1 MFAHVMRLQR
11 IWLSSRDKQSLL
23 KARDYFEGREAIP
36 SFDFKNISLF
46 VSIPY
51 YFIYGVFSIR
61 MLLLYPVIASVL
73 SRNDNRRRE
82 LRLSSTMSV
91 KRVILANG
99 SRLLREMLHRVINK
113 ADQLEVV
120 QEVPNHEELP
130 FAIERFHPAW
140 VIVSLPYNDR
150 ANGRINDYI
159 EDYPSVRFI
168 FLSPDDKSV
177 KMKWQN
183 SYEEDLTNFSLRDF
197 IDFLEKDLQHTSAN
211 GER

>member
-1 MFAHVMRLQR
+1 MV
-11 IWLSSRDKQSLL
+11 
-23 KARDYFEGREAIP
+23 P
-36 SFDFKNISLF
+36 SFDLKNISLF

-51 YFIYGVFSIR
+51 YFIYGVFPLR
-61 MLLLYPVIASVL
+61 MLLLHSVIASVFANQSL
-73 SRNDNRRRE
+73 VSMRLCRHGAAAPLRQEELTPHNDNRRRE
-82 LRLSSTMSV
+82 LRLSSIMSV

-130 FAIERFHPAW
+130 FAIERFDPAW

-150 ANGRINDYI
+150 AHVQINSFI

-183 SYEEDLTNFSLRDF
+183 SYEEDLTNLSLRDF
-197 IDFLEKDLQHTSAN
+197 IHFLEKDLQHT
-211 GER
+211 